1 MLNEGQLDWLPSNPR
16 TWTATDLDRTKQSL
30 VTDPDFQEDK
40 PILVVALPEG
50 KLLVFAGN
58 LRTTAAKALAL
69 ETFEAIQYTP
79 ESAKDRTTIKRRA
92 VLDNGSFGS
101 WDMDALANEWS
112 DLPLLDF
119 GVPAWDTEKG
129 PEGYGTEFNLPS
141 GDAPASNQITFY
153 FAAEQKEFIEN
164 ALDQA
169 TEAEDTYG
177 NDNKTG
183 NKLYQ
188 IVKEWVESRT

>member
-40 PILVVALPEG
+40 PILVVALPDG

-79 ESAKDRTTIKRRA
+79 ESAKDKTTIKRRA
-92 VLDNGSFGS
+92 LLDNGSFGS

-119 GVPAWDTEKG
+119 GVPAWEEK
-129 PEGYGTEFNLPS
+129 PEKEHEDKSS
-141 GDAPASNQITFY
+141 GVQSVFQICIDC
-153 FAAEQKEFIEN
+153 EDE
-164 ALDQA
+164 LDQERIYNELKDQYKCRVL
-169 TEAEDTYG
+169 T
-177 NDNKTG
+177 
-183 NKLYQ
+183 L
-188 IVKEWVESRT
+188 